1 MLIIFF
7 FFSLEHKE
15 FLIIGGPKRGLNLII
30 ILFWSTT
37 FFFSTSIFFFS
48 TLTFI
53 LRQAPP
59 PAQSL
64 TLFPISY
71 FAVSLQSIVTR
82 WSLSRLCV
90 SSSSTSSIRW
100 LVKLRCAFLRALSS
114 LPTVGK
120 PNRGSLKPRRDLF
133 LNQGSCICKTGL
145 LAFNYL
151 QFSPKNYRFAL
162 LLFNLA
168 PHF

>member
-7 FFSLEHKE
+7 SLEYNE
-15 FLIIGGPKRGLNLII
+15 FLIIDGPERGLNLII

-59 PAQSL
+59 PAQSP

-71 FAVSLQSIVTR
+71 FAASLQSIVTR
-82 WSLSRLCV
+82 WSLSRRRVSSFSISRLLQHLQFGG
-90 SSSSTSSIRW
+90 SSSSI
-100 LVKLRCAFLRALSS
+100 VLSS
-114 LPTVGK
+114 VPSPPCQPSANQT
-120 PNRGSLKPRRDLF
+120 RGLS
-133 LNQGSCICKTGL
+133 
-145 LAFNYL
+145 
-151 QFSPKNYRFAL
+151 
-162 LLFNLA
+162 NLDGTYS
-168 PHF
+168 

>member
-59 PAQSL
+59 PAQSP
-64 TLFPISY
+64 TLFSIFF
-71 FAVSLQSIVTR
+71 FAASLQSIVTR
-82 WSLSRLCV
+82 WSLSRRCV

-100 LVKLRCAFLRALSS
+100 LVKLRCTFLRALAS
-114 LPTVGK
+114 LPTVGE
-120 PNRGSLKPRRDLF
+120 PNRGSIKPRWDLF
-133 LNQGSCICKTGL
+133 LNQGSCICRTGPL
-145 LAFNYL
+145 GFNYL
-151 QFSPKNYRFAL
+151 QFSPKS
-162 LLFNLA
+162 
-168 PHF
+168 